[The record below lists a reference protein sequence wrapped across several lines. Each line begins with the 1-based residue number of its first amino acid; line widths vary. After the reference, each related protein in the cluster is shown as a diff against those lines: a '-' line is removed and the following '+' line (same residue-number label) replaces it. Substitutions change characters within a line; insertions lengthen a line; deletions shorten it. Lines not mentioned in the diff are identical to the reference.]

1 MKKTVLLIE
10 DDEALRNMLKIL
22 LGNSGFD
29 VLEAPDYSTAISL
42 MTDHEYHIVL
52 LDWMLPGG
60 SGVQLLRRLRKD
72 ELLKDIPVIMLT
84 AKTTEDNQVE
94 GFDAGADDYISKP
107 FSNKELLVRIK
118 ALLRRIY
125 PEDKPKLQ
133 VNNLSVDLESH
144 RVFVDDEEIE
154 LGPTEYKLLCFLLQR
169 AERVF
174 SRDQLIDH
182 IWGNDVYIDDRTI
195 DVHIGRLRKQLE
207 NKGAHRMIQT
217 VRGAG
222 YRLSSQPKD

>member
-10 DDEALRNMLKIL
+10 DDEALRSMLKL
-22 LGNSGFD
+22 LLTNNNFD
-29 VLEAPDYSTAISL
+29 VLEAPDYHAAVSL
-42 MTDHEYHIVL
+42 ITDKEFHVVL
-52 LDWMLPGG
+52 SDWMIPGG
-60 SGVQLLRRLRKD
+60 SGLQVVKRLRKD
-72 ELLKDIPVIMLT
+72 EKLKEIPIIMLT
-84 AKTTEDNQVE
+84 AKAAEDDQIE
-94 GFDAGADDYISKP
+94 GFDAGADDYITKP
-107 FSNKELLVRIK
+107 FSNKELLVRMK

-133 VNNLSVDLESH
+133 VNNLSVDLEAH

-154 LGPTEYKLLCFLLQR
+154 LGPTEYKLLCFLMQR
-169 AERVF
+169 VERVF

-207 NKGAHRMIQT
+207 SKDAHRIIQT

-222 YRLSSQPKD
+222 YRLSAQSKD

>member
-10 DDEALRNMLKIL
+10 DDEALRGMLKL
-22 LGNSGFD
+22 LLTNNNFNI
-29 VLEAPDYSTAISL
+29 LEASDYHAAIS
-42 MTDHEYHIVL
+42 MIAEQEFHMVL
-52 LDWMLPGG
+52 CDWMIPGG
-60 SGVQLLRRLRKD
+60 SGIQVVKRLRKD
-72 ELLKDIPVIMLT
+72 EKLKEIPIIMLT
-84 AKTTEDNQVE
+84 AKSAEDEQVE
-94 GFDAGADDYISKP
+94 GFDAGADDYITKP
-107 FSNKELLVRIK
+107 FSNKELLVRMK

-133 VNNLSVDLESH
+133 INNLSVDLESH
-144 RVFVDDEEIE
+144 RVFVDEEEIE
-154 LGPTEYKLLCFLLQR
+154 LGPTEYKLLCFLMQR
-169 AERVF
+169 VERVF

-207 NKGAHRMIQT
+207 SKNTHRMIQT

-222 YRLSSQPKD
+222 YRLSSQSKD

>member
-1 MKKTVLLIE
+1 MKKTVLLVE
-10 DDEALRNMLKIL
+10 DDVALRDMLRL
-22 LGNSGFD
+22 LLDASGFN
-29 VLEAPDYSTAISL
+29 VIEAHDYHSAIALIS
-42 MTDHEYHIVL
+42 EQKFHIAL
-52 LDWMLPGG
+52 LDWMIPGG
-60 SGVQLLRRLRKD
+60 SGIQIIKRLRKD
-72 ELLKDIPVIMLT
+72 EMLKKIPIIMLT
-84 AKTTEDNQVE
+84 AKTAEDDQVE
-94 GFDAGADDYISKP
+94 GFDSGADDYITKP

-118 ALLRRIY
+118 ALLRRVY

-133 VNNLSVDLESH
+133 VNNLAIDLEAH
-144 RVFVDDEEIE
+144 RVFIDDEKID
-154 LGPTEYKLLCFLLQR
+154 LGPTEYKLLCFLMQR
-169 AERVF
+169 VERVF

-207 NKGAHRMIQT
+207 SKGAHRMIQT

>member
-60 SGVQLLRRLRKD
+60 SGIQLLRRLRKD